1 MEALG
6 LGKVQQN
13 EFGDNDEDENGKIKL
28 NSKQKK
34 PTKKGCCG
42 GSKK

>member
-13 EFGDNDEDENGKIKL
+13 EFGDNDEEENGKIKL
-28 NSKQKK
+28 NSKQKNS
-34 PTKKGCCG
+34 TKKGCYG
-42 GSKK
+42 GSK